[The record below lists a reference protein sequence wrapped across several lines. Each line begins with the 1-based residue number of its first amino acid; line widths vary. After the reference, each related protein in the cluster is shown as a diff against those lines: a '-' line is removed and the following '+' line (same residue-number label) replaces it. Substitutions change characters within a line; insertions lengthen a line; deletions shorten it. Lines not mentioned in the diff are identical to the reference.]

1 MWTFSSYSNEVD
13 MESMSR
19 HGHVQQDGIL
29 IRSCDQED
37 LVHLTSF
44 SRSIFIESS
53 EATGVCKKDLVMH
66 CASHHSLEYY
76 RGWLENPRYSIMI
89 ALDETASSIIGY
101 AVCGPW
107 CENDARRENKS
118 VELKRIYVSRAFQGR
133 GIGGQLLRVTIA
145 SGQTEY
151 PRAVFV
157 RVYIDNS
164 SAIAFYKRERFE
176 YHDTA
181 SMLIGSRRYMVQVM
195 KRQ

>member
-1 MWTFSSYSNEVD
+1 
-13 MESMSR
+13 MESISS
-19 HGHVQQDGIL
+19 HGRVQQDGIL
-29 IRSCDQED
+29 IRSCEQED
-37 LVHLTSF
+37 LVQLTSF
-44 SRSIFIESS
+44 SRSIFIESF

-76 RGWLENPRYSIMI
+76 RGWLENPRYSILI
-89 ALDETASSIIGY
+89 ALNETTSSIIGY

-107 CENDARRENKS
+107 YENDARRKNKS
-118 VELKRIYVSRAFQGR
+118 VELKRIYVSRACQGR
-133 GIGGQLLRVTIA
+133 GIGRQLLRETIA
-145 SGQTEY
+145 SGQTKY
-151 PRAVFV
+151 PRSVFV

-164 SAIAFYKRERFE
+164 FAIAFYVRERFE